1 MDRRGERIHQSGL
14 ERSWSMRWGEA
25 DGERAGSR
33 EGRGELSGDLVS
45 TRPAQE
51 APEDEAKELS
61 LGAIWQDEKGEARDT
76 TG

>member
-1 MDRRGERIHQSGL
+1 MGRGG
-14 ERSWSMRWGEA
+14 W
-25 DGERAGSR
+25 ERAGSR

-51 APEDEAKELS
+51 APADEAKELS
-61 LGAIWQDEKGEARDT
+61 LRAIWQDEKGEARDT

>member
-1 MDRRGERIHQSGL
+1 MGRGG
-14 ERSWSMRWGEA
+14 W
-25 DGERAGSR
+25 ERAGSR